1 MHPVSRPGSE
11 VDRDHEAAT
20 SLDPARI
27 DARTDPRADTWGTPT
42 ERATIASFAAGI
54 AKMSPFKV
62 CAIEVLRADR
72 MLEFVAVHNNADA
85 AAALLGTA
93 RPYEVMAPV
102 YDSGAT
108 YGDIT
113 YIAREWRTPESSALL
128 DEFGFMPDFD
138 TGEGPDAWQVDDM
151 IIAKLADDDGKL
163 RAILHLDEPE
173 DGRRPRGEALKELSE
188 QLQASFTA
196 VVNAVEREELLNR
209 VRYADLTRKLIRQA
223 SDTMGMDELMDAV
236 STHLRDGFGAERLTM
251 YLRNEHG
258 FQPRM
263 GRGSDISDALYEA
276 LGSAIER
283 AWRAGVVVIAEPT
296 GVWGDEQLAAGHEAE
311 LCEIL
316 GRVGI
321 GTLVLVPVGT
331 SRECL
336 GSLVIIRA
344 PESPRW
350 TGSESEAAIDV
361 GRDLGRA
368 VLNARAHEK
377 EHELNVE
384 LRRLDEYRS
393 QLISTVSHELKNPIG
408 VIVGHLEMIEADLA
422 AVDVGRSLDA
432 IRRGALRL
440 DTLADDLLMLSRIGN
455 PNNVPESTRVD
466 LSEVVR
472 ECAEFAQV
480 MAEQADVTVVVD
492 RRVGDT
498 VVSGDRTELARVV
511 TNLVSNAIKYSDPGG
526 QVRLSARRQGRWVTV
541 ECSDS
546 GLGISVEDQR
556 RLFTEFFRSTNGK
569 ALRRP
574 GTGLGL
580 AILKRVVERHGGQV
594 SVTSELGAGTT
605 FLVTFPAHREDVVP
619 PQRDE
624 MTSSTQRGTISPA
637 SP

>member
-1 MHPVSRPGSE
+1 MDAARPASSATRRSGAAHGLNGDQSWESR
-11 VDRDHEAAT
+11 VAAR
-20 SLDPARI
+20 S
-27 DARTDPRADTWGTPT
+27 DTWGSPAD
-42 ERATIASFAAGI
+42 RATLAMFAAEV
-54 AKMSPFKV
+54 ADRAPFRV
-62 CAIEVLRADR
+62 CAVEVLRTDG
-72 MLEFVAVHNNADA
+72 MLEFVAVHNNPEA
-85 AAALLGTA
+85 AEALLGTA
-93 RPYEVMAPV
+93 RPYDLMAPA
-102 YDSGAT
+102 YERGQT
-108 YGDIT
+108 YGALT
-113 YIAREWRTPESSALL
+113 FIAREWHSDESSALL
-128 DEFGFMPDFD
+128 DEFGFVPSFA
-138 TGEGPDAWQVDDM
+138 TRSGPQAWRVQDIVM
-151 IIAKLADDDGKL
+151 AKLADDRGRL
-163 RAILHLDEPE
+163 RVILHLDEPT
-173 DGRRPRGEALKELSE
+173 DGRRPDGADLERLSE
-188 QLQASFTA
+188 ELRPLFTA
-196 VVNAVEREELLNR
+196 VVNTVEREELVKR
-209 VRYADLTRKLIRQA
+209 VRYADLTRRLIRRV
-223 SDTMGMDELMDAV
+223 SDTMSLDELLEAV
-236 STHLRDGFGAERLTM
+236 SSHLREGFDAERLTL
-251 YLRNEHG
+251 YLRDAHG
-258 FQPRM
+258 FQLRM
-263 GRGSDISDALYEA
+263 GRGNEISDALYEA

-344 PESPRW
+344 PGSPRW

-408 VIVGHLEMIEADLA
+408 VILGHLEMIEPGSDA
-422 AVDVGRSLDA
+422 APELVRSLGA

-440 DTLADDLLMLSRIGN
+440 DDLAADLLLLGRFGDPDNVPDSVPLDLAD
-455 PNNVPESTRVD
+455 
-466 LSEVVR
+466 VVR
-472 ECAEFAQV
+472 ECVEFAQV
-480 MAEQADVTVVVD
+480 VAERAEVEVVVEPAS
-492 RRVGDT
+492 GDT
-498 VVSGDRTELARVV
+498 VVVGDRAELSQVV
-511 TNLVSNAIKYSDPGG
+511 GNLVSNAIKYSDPGG

-605 FLVTFPAHREDVVP
+605 FLVTLPAEC
-619 PQRDE
+619 DE
-624 MTSSTQRGTISPA
+624 VEGAGTFRGM
-637 SP
+637 